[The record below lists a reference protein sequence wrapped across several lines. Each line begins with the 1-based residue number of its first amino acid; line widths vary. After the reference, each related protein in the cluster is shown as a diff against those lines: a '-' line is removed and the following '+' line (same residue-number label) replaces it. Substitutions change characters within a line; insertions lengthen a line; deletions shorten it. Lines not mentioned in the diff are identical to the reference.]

1 MQEPMAMSL
10 TGTRPCVHRRGRLS
24 GTGPAGVPPVVC
36 GTSGKGPH
44 RQSAAAGRRHGYRAQ
59 QRQLSS
65 SSGLPAGVP
74 GRDGVSHQLPVA
86 GRRARRVQTA
96 ASAVPS
102 PSQGQGTGGR
112 SDAVTRPAAATLEAP
127 LAKTTSTSGDDAAP
141 LSPGSL
147 LATPLQEHPLLR
159 RGTLPNGLRYC
170 VLPNGVPSGRFEAH
184 LEMHV
189 GSVDEREDEQG
200 LAHLVEHVTFLGS
213 PKRDRL
219 LGAFGLL
226 IVESRRRKR

>member
-1 MQEPMAMSL
+1 MSL
-10 TGTRPCVHRRGRLS
+10 PGTRPCVQRRGRLS
-24 GTGPAGVPPVVC
+24 VGPAGVPPVVC
-36 GTSGKGPH
+36 GTSGKAPH
-44 RQSAAAGRRHGYRAQ
+44 RQSAAAVRRHGQPAQ
-59 QRQLSS
+59 QLGS
-65 SSGLPAGVP
+65 SSGLAAGVP
-74 GRDGVSHQLPVA
+74 GGDGVSRLSGVPAA
-86 GRRARRVQTA
+86 GRRARRVPQVLA
-96 ASAVPS
+96 AVPA
-102 PSQGQGTGGR
+102 PGQGTGGR
-112 SDAVTRPAAATLEAP
+112 SDAAVTRPAAATLEAP
-127 LAKTTSTSGDDAAP
+127 LGLAKSSPSGDDAP
-141 LSPGSL
+141 PPSPSTL

-219 LGAFGLL
+219 LGSFWLWL
-226 IVESRRRKR
+226 VEATNLGKC